1 MLQKIKGL
9 FKKKIGRE
17 LFDPT
22 RFNDPLAEQIG
33 WSPVNGGGSNFQ
45 THRLVKLDYNRIE
58 FKPTLG
64 IKLFSGLFVVV
75 GIAIP
80 LFILYQD
87 LENGNPIDSN
97 QILFTAVFS
106 LGFVGA
112 GSLFYYLK
120 AKPVVFDK
128 LSGLY
133 WKGRKK
139 PEHNFR
145 TTGKQEGIP
154 FRDIYAIQLLSEYI
168 KGDKNSYY
176 SYELN
181 LVLSNGERLNV
192 IDHGKKSKIVEDA
205 NILSEFLNKPV
216 WNAI

>member
-1 MLQKIKGL
+1 MLQKIKSLINKTVG
-9 FKKKIGRE
+9 GE
-17 LFDPT
+17 SFDPS

-33 WSPVNGGGSNFQ
+33 WSPLNGGGSNFQ
-45 THRLVKLDYNRIE
+45 THKLVKSDYNRIE
-58 FKPTLG
+58 FKPTFG
-64 IKLFSGLFVVV
+64 IKLFSGVFILV
-75 GIAIP
+75 GLAVP
-80 LFILYQD
+80 VFILY
-87 LENGNPIDSN
+87 ENGNTNNTN
-97 QILFTAVFS
+97 QLLFVTVFS
-106 LGFVGA
+106 LLFIGA

-139 PEHNFR
+139 PDHNFNS
-145 TTGKQEGIP
+145 TGKQEGVP
-154 FRDIYAIQLLSEYI
+154 LREIYAIQLVSEYI

-205 NILSEFLNKPV
+205 NTLSEFLNKPV
-216 WNAI
+216 WNAL